1 MTESALEPKMQ
12 LTIYKTIMDDNK
24 FQLLEMSLR
33 HDAML
38 INLPDAISG
47 DSYDLLDTYLKQ
59 LRSTLIACDAV
70 RKAIDTRLTEIG

>member
-38 INLPDAISG
+38 INLPGAISG
-47 DSYDLLDTYLKQ
+47 DSYDLLNTYLKQ
-59 LRSTLIACDAV
+59 LRDTLIACDAV

>member
-1 MTESALEPKMQ
+1 MTESALEPKTQ
-12 LTIYKTIMDDNK
+12 LTIYKTIVDENK

-47 DSYDLLDTYLKQ
+47 DPYDLLNTYLKK
-59 LRSTLIACDAV
+59 LRSTLIACEAV